1 MVTANFVILTKFAI
15 FVNSPN
21 LMNFVIFLDFFIGIS
36 MIGAIHFINV
46 QRKKNQEI
54 QEALESG
61 KLIKIENDQSLKIKL
76 YNSLPLE
83 SLSKYAG
90 VLSHKKLPEWFRPL
104 ILGLY
109 CKLFNVNM
117 SEALDSDLKSYQS
130 LNEFF
135 RRKLKPEVRPIDV
148 QAELGI
154 ILIHF
159 MTVLYTR

>member
-1 MVTANFVILTKFAI
+1 M
-15 FVNSPN
+15 
-21 LMNFVIFLDFFIGIS
+21 
-36 MIGAIHFINV
+36 
-46 QRKKNQEI
+46 
-54 QEALESG
+54 
-61 KLIKIENDQSLKIKL
+61 
-76 YNSLPLE
+76 E

-117 SEALDSDLKSYQS
+117 SEAKNSDLKSYQS

-159 MTVLYTR
+159 MTVLYTRWRQQVWWIFVIFVNMMISVNSVIYENLAIL